1 MCAGDITAGL
11 LALSLAMTACNTT
24 GSGSSGAP
32 TQKAAFLFGGE
43 LIDVRDAGPCAAD
56 GG

>member
-1 MCAGDITAGL
+1 MCARDITVGL
-11 LALSLAMTACNTT
+11 LALSLVMTACSTT

-43 LIDVRDAGPCAAD
+43 LIDVCDAGPCTAD

>member
-1 MCAGDITAGL
+1 
-11 LALSLAMTACNTT
+11 MTACNTT